1 MNIFRLRFIRSKEI
15 LRDAEKV
22 KVHLKEKIM
31 VLD

>member
-1 MNIFRLRFIRSKEI
+1 MNIFGLGYIRSKEI

-22 KVHLKEKIM
+22 IVHLKEKIM